1 MPPPP
6 VDSGDGARPRQ
17 GGRPTAGTER
27 LGILGGTFDPVHVGH
42 LVAAVEARHQLALD
56 RVLLVVAADPWQKH
70 GRVVAPAAD
79 RYALVETA
87 VDGVDALEPCAL
99 EMEREG
105 PTYTI
110 DTVERL
116 RDGARSLYLVVG
128 ADLVAGLPTWH
139 RVDELRRAVTLAV
152 VGREG
157 EAVASVPGWDSCTVT
172 MPRLDVSST
181 DLRDRIARG
190 APFDYLVPTPAAR
203 ILRARALYGWRG

>member
-1 MPPPP
+1 MACGPP
-6 VDSGDGARPRQ
+6 
-17 GGRPTAGTER
+17 GGRRGRPER

-56 RVLLVVAADPWQKH
+56 RVLLVVAADPWQKRGH
-70 GRVVAPAAD
+70 VVARARD
-79 RYALVETA
+79 RYDMVAAA
-87 VDGVDALEPCAL
+87 VDGVAGIEACAIEL
-99 EMEREG
+99 EREG

-157 EAVASVPGWDSCTVT
+157 EAVASVPGWDTCTVT